1 MILFFIFLIISLSI
15 LIFII
20 YTNKKIVTLKEKLI
34 ASNRQVTALKS
45 KLAPINTISVHLTF
59 LPTSAK
65 GGIIKENSHLRLAP
79 YRDSHLLH
87 KNKIKME
94 VYIIDEVKNN
104 QTYWYYVSLPL
115 DSNVNSHG
123 WICGEEFLS
132 LYDNTKLSY

>member
-1 MILFFIFLIISLSI
+1 MILFFIFFTISLSL

-20 YTNKKIVTLKEKLI
+20 YTNKKIITLKEKLI
-34 ASNRQVTALKS
+34 ASNRQVNALKS
-45 KLAPINTISVHLTF
+45 KLAPINTINVHLTF
-59 LPTSAK
+59 LKPSAK

-104 QTYWYYVSLPL
+104 QTYWYYVALPL
-115 DSNVNSHG
+115 DSNVNSRG
-123 WICGEEFLS
+123 WICEEEFS
-132 LYDNTKLSY
+132 TLYDNSKLSY

>member
-1 MILFFIFLIISLSI
+1 MLFFVIFVTISLSI

-34 ASNRQVTALKS
+34 TTNRQITALKS
-45 KLAPINTISVHLTF
+45 KLAPINSINIKLIF
-59 LPTSAK
+59 LNSTAR

-94 VYIIDEVKNN
+94 VYIIDEVKNK

-123 WICGEEFLS
+123 WICEEEFLT
-132 LYDNTKLSY
+132 LYDNTKLSN

>member
-34 ASNRQVTALKS
+34 ASNRQVNALKS

-94 VYIIDEVKNN
+94 VYIIDELKNN